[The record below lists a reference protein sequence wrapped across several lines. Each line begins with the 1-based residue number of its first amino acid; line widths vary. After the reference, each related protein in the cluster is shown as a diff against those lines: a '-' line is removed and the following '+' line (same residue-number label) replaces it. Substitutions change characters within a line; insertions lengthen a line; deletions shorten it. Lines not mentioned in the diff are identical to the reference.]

1 MSKKSIAI
9 AIILLF
15 SLVSFAD
22 NRSESDSV
30 AVATVSEGKMNIP
43 EFILE
48 HIGDSYYWHIVTYKG
63 HEISTPFRVLH
74 AALKLRIVLQFL
86 AATQAVQ

>member
-1 MSKKSIAI
+1 MSKKIFTI

-30 AVATVSEGKMNIP
+30 VTASEGKMNIP

-48 HIGDSYYWHIVTYKG
+48 HIGDSYYWHIATYKG
-63 HEISTPFRVLH
+63 HEISIPLPV
-74 AALKLRIVLQFL
+74 IVRSADGKWHLFSSSRFEHGH
-86 AATQAVQ
+86 T

>member
-1 MSKKSIAI
+1 MSKKIFTI

-30 AVATVSEGKMNIP
+30 AVVTASEGKMNIP

-48 HIGDSYYWHIVTYKG
+48 HIGDSYYWHIATYKG
-63 HEISTPFRVLH
+63 YEISIPLPV
-74 AALKLRIVLQFL
+74 IVRSADGEWHL
-86 AATQAVQ
+86 

>member
-1 MSKKSIAI
+1 MSKKIFII

-15 SLVSFAD
+15 SLVLFAD

-30 AVATVSEGKMNIP
+30 AVVTASEGKMNIP

-48 HIGDSYYWHIVTYKG
+48 HIEDSYY
-63 HEISTPFRVLH
+63 
-74 AALKLRIVLQFL
+74 
-86 AATQAVQ
+86 

>member
-1 MSKKSIAI
+1 MLKKIFTI

-22 NRSESDSV
+22 NRLESDSV
-30 AVATVSEGKMNIP
+30 AVVTASEGKMNIP

-48 HIGDSYYWHIVTYKG
+48 HIGDSYYWHIATYKG
-63 HEISTPFRVLH
+63 HEISIPLPIIVH
-74 AALKLRIVLQFL
+74 AVDRKSV
-86 AATQAVQ
+86 V